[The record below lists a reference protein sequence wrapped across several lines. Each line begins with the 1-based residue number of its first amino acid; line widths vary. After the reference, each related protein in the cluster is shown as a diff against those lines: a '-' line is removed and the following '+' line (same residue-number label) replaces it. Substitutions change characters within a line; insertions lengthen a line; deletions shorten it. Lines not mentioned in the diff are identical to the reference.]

1 MKLNRLI
8 AVSAVGISLLT
19 TPSSVFA
26 SGPDS
31 SSPCLLFCV
40 GNHTDTDHAPNRQ
53 SDMNGQNTGIGRNCD
68 HGKGNGGGYCPAPS
82 PQNPPPPPPPPVG
95 PKG

>member
-1 MKLNRLI
+1 MKLNHLI
-8 AVSAVGISLLT
+8 AVSAVAFSLLT
-19 TPSSVFA
+19 TSSPAFA
-26 SGPDS
+26 SWNDS
-31 SSPCLLFCV
+31 PAPTLFGV
-40 GNHTDTDHAPNRQ
+40 GNHTDTAHAPKRQ
-53 SDMNGQNTGIGRNCD
+53 SDMNGQNTGTGRNCD

>member
-8 AVSAVGISLLT
+8 AASVVGISLLT
-19 TPSSVFA
+19 L
-26 SGPDS
+26 
-31 SSPCLLFCV
+31 SSPSFAAANDSHSWSLFGSV
-40 GNHTDTDHAPNRQ
+40 NHTDTDKASKRQ

-68 HGKGNGGGYCPAPS
+68 HGKGNGGGYCPTS
-82 PQNPPPPPPPPVG
+82 PQNPPPPPPPPVVG

>member
-8 AVSAVGISLLT
+8 AASVVGFSLLAT
-19 TPSSVFA
+19 ATAAFA
-26 SGPDS
+26 TEHDS
-31 SSPCLLFCV
+31 SLLSLFGV
-40 GNHTDTDHAPNRQ
+40 GNHTDTDHASKRQ
-53 SDMNGQNTGIGRNCD
+53 SDMNGQNTGTGRNCD
-68 HGKGNGGGYCPAPS
+68 HGKGNGGGFCAAS

>member
-8 AVSAVGISLLT
+8 AASVVGISLLT
-19 TPSSVFA
+19 L
-26 SGPDS
+26 
-31 SSPCLLFCV
+31 SSPSFAAANDSHSLFGSV
-40 GNHTDTDHAPNRQ
+40 NHTDTDKASKRQ

-68 HGKGNGGGYCPAPS
+68 HGKGNGGGYCPAS
-82 PQNPPPPPPPPVG
+82 PQNPPPPPPPPVVG

>member
-8 AVSAVGISLLT
+8 AASVVGFSLLAT
-19 TPSSVFA
+19 SPAAFA
-26 SGPDS
+26 TDHGS
-31 SSPCLLFCV
+31 SSLSLFGV
-40 GNHTDTDHAPNRQ
+40 GNHTDTDHASKRQ
-53 SDMNGQNTGIGRNCD
+53 SDMNGQNTGTGRNCD
-68 HGKGNGGGYCPAPS
+68 QGKGNGGGYCPATS

>member
-1 MKLNRLI
+1 MKLKHLL
-8 AVSAVGISLLT
+8 AVSAVGFSLLL
-19 TPSSVFA
+19 TPSSAFA
-26 SGPDS
+26 TGPDNP
-31 SSPCLLFCV
+31 SPSLFGV

-68 HGKGNGGGYCPAPS
+68 HGKGNGGGYCPATS
-82 PQNPPPPPPPPVG
+82 PQNPPPPPPPPGGG